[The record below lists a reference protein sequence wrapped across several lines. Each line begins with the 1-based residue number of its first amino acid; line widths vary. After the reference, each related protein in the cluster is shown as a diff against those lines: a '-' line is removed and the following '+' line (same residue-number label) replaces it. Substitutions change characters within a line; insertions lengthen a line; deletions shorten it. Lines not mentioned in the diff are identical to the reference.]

1 MKEILPSMEIL
12 LLNALAGKEF
22 KLGNR
27 NFISINLKVTW
38 AGSLRYIPFDSEQVA
53 PNKFVQVFYYNRA
66 YEERRNDYFRLNGRL
81 GYKLIMKKFSAELAI
96 DLMNI
101 TNHKDIFT
109 EKFNSSTGEMEYAY
123 QFSFMPIGFLR
134 FQF

>member
-1 MKEILPSMEIL
+1 MGGKPEVYTILI
-12 LLNALAGKEF
+12 
-22 KLGNR
+22 
-27 NFISINLKVTW
+27 
-38 AGSLRYIPFDSEQVA
+38 EQVA
-53 PNKFVQVFYYNRA
+53 PNKFVQDFDYNRA
-66 YEERRNDYFRLNGRL
+66 YEDRRNDYFRLNGRL

-109 EKFNSSTGEMEYAY
+109 QDFNSSTGEMEYAY